1 MKFRF
6 LDILR
11 FVTSP
16 GPRYLLRLNLLS
28 TTFQKFITKDSRYI
42 TEIGAGSGDVSDYL
56 AVQMPNSTVTIFESS
71 NLTYEILDT
80 KFQTHSNVKTIK
92 SDFNHKLLEK
102 KQDLVLCFEVLEH
115 INNDLEIMTQIY
127 NSLSTGG
134 VFILSV
140 PAYMKKWQAQDVAS
154 GHVRRYEHLEL
165 VDKLNSAGF
174 TVIETTDYGFPLTS
188 IMRPFREIFYSKPS
202 AETLEDKTAIS
213 GVGKRLFS
221 TKLTSTIALLL
232 LPFFILQRLFSK
244 YRLGDGF
251 IVVAKKEK

>member
-6 LDILR
+6 LDILG

-28 TTFQKFITKDSRYI
+28 TTFQKFITKDTIHI
-42 TEIGAGSGDVSDYL
+42 TEIGAGSGDLSEYL
-56 AVQMPNSTVTIFESS
+56 AVQMPNSDFTIFESS
-71 NLTYEILDT
+71 NLTHAILDK
-80 KFQTHSNVKTIK
+80 KFQAHTNVRTIK
-92 SDFNHKLLEK
+92 SDFNHDLLEN
-102 KQDLVLCFEVLEH
+102 KQNLVLCFEVLEH
-115 INNDLEIMTQIY
+115 INNDVEAMLQIY
-127 NSLSTGG
+127 NALSVGG

-154 GHVRRYEHLEL
+154 GHVRRYEHQEL
-165 VDKLNSAGF
+165 VDKLNRAGF
-174 TVIETTDYGFPLTS
+174 TIIETTDYGFPLTS
-188 IMRPFREIFYSKPS
+188 IMRPFREVFYSKPS
-202 AETLEDKTAIS
+202 TETLEDKTAIS

-221 TKLTSTIALLL
+221 AKLTSIIALLL